1 MSAKKDNDDRLLKK
15 ISLLNSAGGKLA
27 QKGNFKDSALCFNK
41 ALDLFGKR
49 GHTFAE
55 HRAGVLNNLG
65 HVFVAARLWDNALDA
80 FTQSA
85 NIFKQLED
93 KTGCAFQ
100 LQNLGSVH
108 RDRGDAAKALPYYEK
123 ALKLFE
129 ECGLV
134 EQVADSHANAAWVLA
149 DAGHREEAVSRFQQA
164 FALYGRIGAGHKAR
178 LVSQNLAAL
187 EAGH

>member
-1 MSAKKDNDDRLLKK
+1 M
-15 ISLLNSAGGKLA
+15 
-27 QKGNFKDSALCFNK
+27 
-41 ALDLFGKR
+41 FGKR

-65 HVFVAARLWDNALDA
+65 HVFVAARLWTDALDA

-85 NIFKQLED
+85 SIFEQLKD
-93 KTGCAFQ
+93 KAGCAFQ

-108 RDRGDAAKALPYYEK
+108 RDRGEAAMALPYYEK

-129 ECGLV
+129 ESGLI

-149 DAGHREEAVSRFQQA
+149 DAGRREEAVSRFQQA
-164 FALYGRIGAGHKAR
+164 SALYGRLGVEHKAR
-178 LVSQNLAAL
+178 LVSQNLAVL
-187 EAGH
+187 ETGH